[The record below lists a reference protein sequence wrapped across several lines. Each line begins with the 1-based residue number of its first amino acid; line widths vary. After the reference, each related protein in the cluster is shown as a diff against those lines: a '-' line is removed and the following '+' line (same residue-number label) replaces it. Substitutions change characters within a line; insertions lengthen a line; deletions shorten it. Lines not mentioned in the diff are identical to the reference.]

1 MPAPDAYTQDQLA
14 KLLGTP
20 RAPVILDVR
29 DAGDAGADLR
39 CLPGAVMLGDAPAPA
54 WAKAGPVAVVCQ
66 QGRKRAQGVAALLR
80 AEGVAAQYLDG
91 GFEGWRAAGLP
102 LISPAALPPRD
113 AEGRTRWVTRNRP
126 KIDRI
131 ACPWLIRRFLDP
143 RAVFLFVA
151 APEVEAVA
159 ALTGAAPF
167 DIEGARF
174 SHRGELCSFD
184 ALLDAFGLALP
195 ALDTLAT
202 VVRGADTARPDLAP
216 EAAGLLAVSLG
227 LSRMFQDDL
236 AQLDAG
242 LLVYDA
248 LYRWARDARGENHDW
263 TGKA

>member
-1 MPAPDAYTQDQLA
+1 
-14 KLLGTP
+14 
-20 RAPVILDVR
+20 
-29 DAGDAGADLR
+29 
-39 CLPGAVMLGDAPAPA
+39 
-54 WAKAGPVAVVCQ
+54 
-66 QGRKRAQGVAALLR
+66 
-80 AEGVAAQYLDG
+80 
-91 GFEGWRAAGLP
+91 
-102 LISPAALPPRD
+102 
-113 AEGRTRWVTRNRP
+113 
-126 KIDRI
+126 
-131 ACPWLIRRFLDP
+131 LDP

-195 ALDTLAT
+195 ALDTLAR

-227 LSRMFQDDL
+227 LSRTFQDDL

-263 TGKA
+263 T